1 MSKRKDLK
9 RDETIQL
16 MKEGFSNAEIAELLG
31 ITKKRVAANKW
42 EYNVINGTV
51 RPLIKSDVVRR
62 WLKPHNVVPPWKRV
76 PDVRGKKGLVL
87 CERKVDETPDSIDPL
102 DQYNEKILNGLR
114 KMKAASKT
122 AAWEAELDGEV
133 DRAIADMINRPP
145 HYTKGGIEVIDFIE
159 SKGLG
164 YNLGNVVKYVSRVDD
179 KDDPL
184 ENLRKAEWYLKREIA
199 NRESVR

>member
-1 MSKRKDLK
+1 MSARRKDLK

-16 MKEGFSNAEIAELLG
+16 VKEGFSNAEIAELLG
-31 ITKKRVAANKW
+31 ITKKRVAATKW

-51 RPLIKSDVVRR
+51 NPIIRGEMIRR
-62 WLKPHNVVPPWKRV
+62 WLKPHNVIPPWKRV
-76 PDVRGKKGLVL
+76 PDVRGRKGLVL
-87 CERKVDETPDSIDPL
+87 CEHKAGEKSVAVAYKHEPKPKTTVD
-102 DQYNEKILNGLR
+102 
-114 KMKAASKT
+114 M
-122 AAWEAELDGEV
+122 V
-133 DRAIADMINRPP
+133 NRPP

-179 KDDPL
+179 KDEPL

-199 NRESVR
+199 NRESAR